1 VTTAW
6 TGAAA
11 VLVGG
16 ATGALARTAL
26 AEALPQR
33 GLSWPWATFLANVAG
48 AALLAWVVT
57 RLHGTPRAPHWRLL
71 LGTGFCGALTTFS
84 TFQIETLRLA
94 RDGAP
99 GLALAYVLAT
109 IAAGL
114 LVTVA
119 VMVAVRR
126 HRPA

>member
-57 RLHGTPRAPHWRLL
+57 RLHGTPRAPYWRLL

-84 TFQIETLRLA
+84 TFQVEAITLA
-94 RDGAP
+94 RDGTP
-99 GLALAYVLAT
+99 ALAMAYVTASIGVGMLAAVAATVLA
-109 IAAGL
+109 
-114 LVTVA
+114 
-119 VMVAVRR
+119 RR
-126 HRPA
+126 RRYA